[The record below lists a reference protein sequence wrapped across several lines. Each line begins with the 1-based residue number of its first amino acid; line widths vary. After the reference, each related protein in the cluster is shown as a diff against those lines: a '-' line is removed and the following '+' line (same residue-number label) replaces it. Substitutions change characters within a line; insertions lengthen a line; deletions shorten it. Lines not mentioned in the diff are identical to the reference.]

1 MVGAW
6 VGVQRCGQQR
16 EPHHGAAAGA
26 MCRIGVDGADVGAV
40 GGGVDHSGGI
50 VGVGDTH
57 EAMRAAFEFGII
69 AARVLIDRAFDQT
82 VLAFILRVH
91 RLHGDRHIHF
101 EELFDGMPVHIGGEV
116 QCGGARP

>member
-1 MVGAW
+1 
-6 VGVQRCGQQR
+6 
-16 EPHHGAAAGA
+16 
-26 MCRIGVDGADVGAV
+26 
-40 GGGVDHSGGI
+40 
-50 VGVGDTH
+50 
-57 EAMRAAFEFGII
+57 MRAAFEFGII
-69 AARVLIDRAFDQT
+69 AARVLIDRAFDQA

>member
-6 VGVQRCGQQR
+6 IGVQRCGQQR

-26 MCRIGVDGADVGAV
+26 MCRVGVGGADVGAV

-50 VGVGDTH
+50 VGIGDTY
-57 EAMRAAFEFGII
+57 EAVCAAFEFGII
-69 AARVLIDRAFDQT
+69 AARVLIDRAFDQA
-82 VLAFILRVH
+82 VLTFILRVH